1 MNQDLI
7 QLTERM
13 GEGLQAFVD
22 RLSDAERSET
32 GTFEKW
38 SAKDVIAHIAAWI
51 SNRAGQLAAIQ
62 RGDAPQDFE
71 DDEAN
76 PQIFEQFRNKT
87 WSEVLAFLDQ
97 SRGEFT
103 SSVGILA

>member
-7 QLTERM
+7 QLTERT

-87 WSEVLAFLDQ
+87 WSEVLAFLNQ
-97 SRGEFT
+97 
-103 SSVGILA
+103 